1 MGPLRMY
8 TYIFKGDTMLE
19 KIKNFVKSVS
29 STTWILVAVGVVC
42 VVFFTYAAGH
52 TPAPVVGPEN
62 VPAK

>member
-1 MGPLRMY
+1 M
-8 TYIFKGDTMLE
+8 FKGDTMLE

-29 STTWILVAVGVVC
+29 STTWILVAVGVIC

-52 TPAPVVGPEN
+52 TPAPVVAPES

>member
-1 MGPLRMY
+1 MY

-29 STTWILVAVGVVC
+29 STTWILVTVAVVC

-52 TPAPVVGPEN
+52 TPAPVVAPET